1 MNIGWIFLIEGKL
14 IVEAKAVYDIN
25 NFHMAQVLSYLK
37 TFDKKLGLILNF
49 SKAKLQI
56 KRVVFNL

>member
-1 MNIGWIFLIEGKL
+1 MGSSFWVNIGWIFLIEGKL

-37 TFDKKLGLILNF
+37 TFDKKLGPRF
-49 SKAKLQI
+49 K
-56 KRVVFNL
+56 F